1 MVVIRTAEHY
11 AEQLQALLPPGPAWD
26 PERVPELQQVIT
38 GLSREFARI
47 DGRAFD
53 LLNEMDPATVSEL
66 VPDWERVMNL
76 PDPCLGLKP
85 LFADRRLSVRQR
97 LVATGGQNAAFYID
111 IAVSQGYPD
120 ATVTEH
126 RAPRMGRS
134 RFGSAHFGTWN
145 AQFMWTLN
153 TGGRQRQGRRFGV
166 SYWGERFGTNP
177 GNALECLIR
186 RPAPAHTVVHI
197 NYD

>member
-26 PERVPELQQVIT
+26 PERVPEVQQLIA
-38 GLSREFARI
+38 GLSHEFARI

-85 LFADRRLSVRQR
+85 LFEDRRLSVRQR
-97 LVATGGQNAAFYID
+97 LVAVGGQNAAFYVG

-120 ATVTEH
+120 ASVTEF

-134 RFGSAHFGTWN
+134 RFGQAHFGTWN

-153 TGGRQRQGRRFGV
+153 TGGRQRLGRRFGA
-166 SYWGERFGTNP
+166 SYWGERFGVNP
-177 GNALECLIR
+177 GTAIECLIR
-186 RPAPAHTVVHI
+186 RAATAHGIEFV
-197 NYD
+197 NFN

>member
-1 MVVIRTAEHY
+1 
-11 AEQLQALLPPGPAWD
+11 
-26 PERVPELQQVIT
+26 
-38 GLSREFARI
+38 
-47 DGRAFD
+47 
-53 LLNEMDPATVSEL
+53 
-66 VPDWERVMNL
+66 MNL

-97 LVATGGQNAAFYID
+97 LVATGGQNAGFYID

-134 RFGSAHFGTWN
+134 RFGQAYFGTWN

-153 TGGRQRQGRRFGV
+153 TGGRQRLGRRFGA
-166 SYWGERFGTNP
+166 SYWGERFGVNP
-177 GNALECLIR
+177 ASR
-186 RPAPAHTVVHI
+186 SSV
-197 NYD
+197 

>member
-26 PERVPELQQVIT
+26 PERVPQLQQVIT

-66 VPDWERVMNL
+66 VPDWELVMNL

-97 LVATGGQNAAFYID
+97 LVATGGQNAGFYID

-120 ATVTEH
+120 VTVTEH

-134 RFGSAHFGTWN
+134 RFGQAYFGTWN

-153 TGGRQRQGRRFGV
+153 TGGRQRLGRRFGA
-166 SYWGERFGTNP
+166 SYWGERFGVNP
-177 GNALECLIR
+177 GTAIECLIR
-186 RPAPAHTVVHI
+186 RAAPAHSVEFV
-197 NYD
+197 NFN

>member
-97 LVATGGQNAAFYID
+97 LVATGGQNAGFYID

-134 RFGSAHFGTWN
+134 RFGQAHFGTWS

-153 TGGRQRQGRRFGV
+153 TGGRQRLGRRFGA
-166 SYWGERFGTNP
+166 SYWGERFGVNP
-177 GNALECLIR
+177 GTAIECLIR
-186 RPAPAHTVVHI
+186 RAAPAHSVEFV
-197 NYD
+197 NFN

>member
-1 MVVIRTAEHY
+1 MAVIRTAEEY
-11 AEQLQALLPPGPAWD
+11 RVQLQGLLPSGPAWD
-26 PERVPELQQVIT
+26 PELVPEVALV
-38 GLSREFARI
+38 LSGVALEFSRVDAR
-47 DGRAFD
+47 AVA
-53 LLNEMDPATVSEL
+53 LLNEMDPAGVSEL
-66 VPDWERVMNL
+66 VPDWESIMGL
-76 PDPCLGLKP
+76 PDTCLGP
-85 LFADRRLSVRQR
+85 NPAFEDRRMAVRRR
-97 LVATGGQNAAFYID
+97 LVEVGGQSCGYFIE
-111 IAVSQGYPD
+111 IAVSQGYPN
-120 ATVTEH
+120 ATITEH

>member
-26 PERVPELQQVIT
+26 PERVPEVQQLIS
-38 GLSREFARI
+38 GLSHEFARI

-85 LFADRRLSVRQR
+85 LFEDRRLSVRQR
-97 LVATGGQNAAFYID
+97 LVAVGGQNAAFYVG

-120 ATVTEH
+120 ASVTEF
-126 RAPRMGRS
+126 RTPRMGRS
-134 RFGSAHFGTWN
+134 RFGQAHFGTWN

-153 TGGRQRQGRRFGV
+153 TGGRQRLGRRFGA
-166 SYWGERFGTNP
+166 SYWGERFGVNP
-177 GNALECLIR
+177 GTAIECLIR
-186 RPAPAHTVVHI
+186 RAATAHGIEFV
-197 NYD
+197 NFN

>member
-1 MVVIRTAEHY
+1 MAVIRTAEDY
-11 AEQLQALLPPGPAWD
+11 RVELQGLLPSGPAWD
-26 PERVPELQQVIT
+26 PELVPEVALV
-38 GLSREFARI
+38 LSGVALEFSRVDAR
-47 DGRAFD
+47 AVA
-53 LLNEMDPATVSEL
+53 LLNEMDPAGVSEL
-66 VPDWERVMNL
+66 VPDWEAIMGL
-76 PDPCLGLKP
+76 PDTCLGP
-85 LFADRRLSVRQR
+85 NPAFEDRRLAVRRR
-97 LVATGGQNAAFYID
+97 LVEVGGQSRGYFIE
-111 IAVSQGYPD
+111 IAVSQGYPN
-120 ATVTEH
+120 ASITEH

-134 RFGSAHFGTWN
+134 RFGAAHFGTWN

>member
-26 PERVPELQQVIT
+26 SERVPEVQQLIA
-38 GLSREFARI
+38 GLSHEFARI

-85 LFADRRLSVRQR
+85 LFEDRRLSVRQR
-97 LVATGGQNAAFYID
+97 LVAVGGQNAAFYVG

-120 ATVTEH
+120 ASVTEF
-126 RAPRMGRS
+126 RTPRMGRS
-134 RFGSAHFGTWN
+134 RFGQAHFGTWN

-153 TGGRQRQGRRFGV
+153 TGGRQRLGRRFGA
-166 SYWGERFGTNP
+166 SYWGERFGVNP
-177 GNALECLIR
+177 GTAIECLIR
-186 RPAPAHTVVHI
+186 RAAPAHGVEFV
-197 NYD
+197 NFN